1 MLTAQA
7 SRLNLKAIMK
17 KEYIIGVDD
26 AGRGP
31 VLGSM
36 FIAGTL
42 FDKDADAILKKMGVK
57 DSKMLF
63 PSVREKLAVDI
74 KKLALSYEVIK
85 ITPSEIDE
93 AVISGFNL
101 NKLEAN
107 KMAQVINAL
116 TDALE
121 KDAKIT
127 VYVDCPSNNIPA
139 WKSVLL
145 SYINRKE
152 MDFKVEHKCDVNHVE
167 CSAAS
172 VLAKVTRDEEV
183 KKIKKQYNVNCGSG
197 YPSDPVCVEFLKTKG
212 AKKLEEKG
220 LIRKSWQT
228 WKNHK
233 KDEEQKM
240 LF

>member
-1 MLTAQA
+1 MT
-7 SRLNLKAIMK
+7 

-31 VLGSM
+31 IIGPM
-36 FIAGTL
+36 IIAGAL
-42 FDKDADAILKKMGVK
+42 FDKTADAVLRKSGVK

-63 PSVREKLAVDI
+63 PQKREELAKDI
-74 KKLALSYEVIK
+74 KKLALGYEIVK
-85 ITPSEIDE
+85 ILPEEIDD

-101 NKLEAN
+101 NSLEAN
-107 KMAQVINAL
+107 KMAYAINQL
-116 TDALE
+116 VDGLD

-127 VYVDCPSNNIPA
+127 VYVDCPSNNISA
-139 WKSVLL
+139 WKAVLL
-145 SYINRKE
+145 KYINRKE

-172 VLAKVTRDEEV
+172 VLAKVARDEEMR
-183 KKIKKQYNVNCGSG
+183 KIRKEYNIECGSG
-197 YPSDPVCVEFLKTKG
+197 YPADPICVEFLKTKQ
-212 AKKLEEKG
+212 ARDLAEKG

-228 WKNHK
+228 WKNHNK
-233 KDEEQKM
+233 EIEQKK